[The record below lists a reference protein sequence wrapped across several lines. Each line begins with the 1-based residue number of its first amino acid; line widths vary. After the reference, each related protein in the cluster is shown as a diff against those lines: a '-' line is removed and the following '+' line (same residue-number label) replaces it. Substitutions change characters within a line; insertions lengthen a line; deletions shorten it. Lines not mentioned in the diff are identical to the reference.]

1 MEINCG
7 VRFIV
12 NFIQLAVT
20 IYWVYE
26 WVEKGSKEDPLPF
39 HKACIK
45 TLELL
50 WYIFLVV
57 IALVGFLSVIKN
69 I

>member
-1 MEINCG
+1 MEVNYG

-12 NFIQLAVT
+12 NLVQFAVT

-26 WVEKGSKEDPLPF
+26 WFEKTPKEGMPF

-50 WYIFLVV
+50 WYLFLVV
-57 IALVGFLSVIKN
+57 IASVGFITFIRN

>member
-1 MEINCG
+1 MEINCW

-20 IYWVYE
+20 IYWLYE
-26 WVEKGSKEDPLPF
+26 WWEKAPKDDEITFYKG
-39 HKACIK
+39 CIK
-45 TLELL
+45 TLELI

-57 IALVGFLSVIKN
+57 IATVGFLSAIKN

>member
-26 WVEKGSKEDPLPF
+26 WFEKVPKEGIPF

-50 WYIFLVV
+50 WYLFLVV
-57 IALVGFLSVIKN
+57 IANVGFLSVIRN

>member
-1 MEINCG
+1 MEINCV

-12 NFIQLAVT
+12 NLLQFGVT

-26 WVEKGSKEDPLPF
+26 WVEKAQKYVGIPF
-39 HKACIK
+39 YKACVK

-50 WYIFLVV
+50 WYIFLCV
-57 IALVGFLSVIKN
+57 IALVGFLSAIIN

>member
-26 WVEKGSKEDPLPF
+26 WCEKVPKDGGMPF
-39 HKACIK
+39 YKACIK

-50 WYIFLVV
+50 WYLFLVV
-57 IALVGFLSVIKN
+57 IANVGFLSAIKN